1 MANIHSGLPKTAWR
15 TAITGALILSAG
27 LATAAHA
34 APYGLYAVTNGQAAV
49 AAALDSTTPA
59 TGSDRAAMLASIDAL
74 PSAAE
79 RADALGQLTARGY
92 TLLPRLSIQSMDAA
106 DREIRHYLT
115 ERRSIAMD
123 AFGDVPVRGDRTIHM
138 MLTGGLR
145 QAKYDGRTDRPEARS
160 DSRSIRFAIDVS
172 PVPNLIVGATLGI
185 DGIDVRLDPDQ
196 RPRITSFNSQIGPY
210 ASYQNGKFYVDATAN
225 YNFSE
230 YKLRR
235 QVTWSG
241 FSDRM
246 TAAADGDGFGASV
259 ETGAMLKAGSVR
271 VQPFVGLHYRH
282 ADIGGFRE
290 GGGAAALEV
299 ADYRTESLRST
310 LGARASATIDK
321 GDWTIRPTLEAQW
334 RRELRAQPDSRIE
347 ARFATR
353 DLPVFTLHP
362 TRLARNEGLV
372 SAAVTATHNSRTT
385 IRLGYNGEY
394 AADHRVHAA
403 ILSISRRF

>member
-1 MANIHSGLPKTAWR
+1 MALRA
-15 TAITGALILSAG
+15 AIVGALALSTG
-27 LATAAHA
+27 FATAAQA
-34 APYGLYAVTNGQAAV
+34 APYGPYAVTNGQAAV
-49 AAALDSTTPA
+49 AAALDSSAPVA
-59 TGSDRAAMLASIDAL
+59 GSDRAAMLASIDAL
-74 PSAAE
+74 PSTGE
-79 RADALGQLTARGY
+79 RADALGQLTARSY

-115 ERRSIAMD
+115 ERRSIALD
-123 AFGDVPVRGDRTIHM
+123 AAGDVPDSGDRTIHM

-145 QAKYDGRTDRPEARS
+145 QAKYDGRTDRPEART

-185 DGIDVRLDPDQ
+185 DGIDARLDPDQ

-230 YKLRR
+230 FKLRR
-235 QVTWSG
+235 QATWNG

-246 TAAADGDGFGASV
+246 TASADGDGVGASI
-259 ETGAMLKAGSVR
+259 EAGAMLKSGAVR
-271 VQPFVGLHYRH
+271 VQPFAGLHYRH

-299 ADYRTESLRST
+299 ANYRTRSLRST
-310 LGARASATIDK
+310 LGARASATIEK
-321 GDWTIRPTLEAQW
+321 GDWAIRPTVEAQW

-353 DLPVFTLHP
+353 DLPVFSLRP
-362 TRLARNEGLV
+362 AGLARDEALL

-385 IRLGYNGEY
+385 VRLGYSGDY

>member
-1 MANIHSGLPKTAWR
+1 MANIQSGLPKMALR
-15 TAITGALILSAG
+15 AAIVGALALSTG
-27 LATAAHA
+27 FATAAQA
-34 APYGLYAVTNGQAAV
+34 APYGPYAVTNGQAAV
-49 AAALDSTTPA
+49 AAALDSSAPA
-59 TGSDRAAMLASIDAL
+59 AGSDRAAMLASIDAL
-74 PSAAE
+74 PSTGE
-79 RADALGQLTARGY
+79 RADALGQLTARSY

-115 ERRSIAMD
+115 ERRSIALD
-123 AFGDVPVRGDRTIHM
+123 AAGDVPDSGDRTIHM

-145 QAKYDGRTDRPEARS
+145 QAKYDGRTDRPEART
-160 DSRSIRFAIDVS
+160 DSRSIRFAIDIS

-185 DGIDVRLDPDQ
+185 DGIDARLDPDQ

-230 YKLRR
+230 FKLRR
-235 QVTWSG
+235 QVTWNG
-241 FSDRM
+241 FSDRL
-246 TAAADGDGFGASV
+246 TAAADGDGVGASV
-259 ETGAMLKAGSVR
+259 EAGAMLKSGAVR
-271 VQPFVGLHYRH
+271 VQPFAGLHYRH

-299 ADYRTESLRST
+299 ANYRTRSLRST
-310 LGARASATIDK
+310 LGARASATIEK
-321 GDWTIRPTLEAQW
+321 GDWAIRPTVEAQW

-353 DLPVFTLHP
+353 DLPVFSLRP
-362 TRLARNEGLV
+362 AGLARDEALV

-385 IRLGYNGEY
+385 VRLGYSGDY

-403 ILSISRRF
+403 ILSISHRF

>member
-1 MANIHSGLPKTAWR
+1 MANIQSGLPKMALR
-15 TAITGALILSAG
+15 AAIVGALALSTG
-27 LATAAHA
+27 FATAAQA
-34 APYGLYAVTNGQAAV
+34 APYGPYAVTNGQAAV
-49 AAALDSTTPA
+49 AAALDSSAPA
-59 TGSDRAAMLASIDAL
+59 AGSDRAAMLASIDAL
-74 PSAAE
+74 PSTGE
-79 RADALGQLTARGY
+79 RADALGQLTARSY

-115 ERRSIAMD
+115 ERRSIALD
-123 AFGDVPVRGDRTIHM
+123 AAGDVPDSGDRTIHM

-145 QAKYDGRTDRPEARS
+145 QAKYDGRTDRPEART
-160 DSRSIRFAIDVS
+160 DSRSIRFAIDIS

-185 DGIDVRLDPDQ
+185 DGIDARLDPDQ

-230 YKLRR
+230 FKLRR
-235 QVTWSG
+235 QVTWNG
-241 FSDRM
+241 LSDRL
-246 TAAADGDGFGASV
+246 TAAADGDGVGASV
-259 ETGAMLKAGSVR
+259 EAGAMLKSGAVR
-271 VQPFVGLHYRH
+271 VQPFAGLHYRH

-299 ADYRTESLRST
+299 ANYRTRSLRST
-310 LGARASATIDK
+310 LGARASATIEK
-321 GDWTIRPTLEAQW
+321 GDWAIRPTVEAQW

-353 DLPVFTLHP
+353 DLPVFSLRP
-362 TRLARNEGLV
+362 AGLARDEALL

-385 IRLGYNGEY
+385 VRLGYSGDY

>member
-1 MANIHSGLPKTAWR
+1 MALRA
-15 TAITGALILSAG
+15 AIVGALALSTG
-27 LATAAHA
+27 FATAAQA
-34 APYGLYAVTNGQAAV
+34 APYGPYAVTNGQAAV
-49 AAALDSTTPA
+49 AAALDSSAPA
-59 TGSDRAAMLASIDAL
+59 AGSDRAAMLASIDAL
-74 PSAAE
+74 PSTGE
-79 RADALGQLTARGY
+79 RADALGQLTARSY

-115 ERRSIAMD
+115 ERRSIALD
-123 AFGDVPVRGDRTIHM
+123 AAGDVPDSGDRTIHM

-145 QAKYDGRTDRPEARS
+145 QAKYDGRTDRPEART
-160 DSRSIRFAIDVS
+160 DSRSIRFAIDIS
-172 PVPNLIVGATLGI
+172 PVPSLIVGATLGI
-185 DGIDVRLDPDQ
+185 DGIDARLDPDQ

-230 YKLRR
+230 FKLRR
-235 QVTWSG
+235 QVTWNG
-241 FSDRM
+241 LSDRL
-246 TAAADGDGFGASV
+246 TAAADGDGVGASV
-259 ETGAMLKAGSVR
+259 EAGAMLKSGAVR
-271 VQPFVGLHYRH
+271 VQPFAGLHYRH

-299 ADYRTESLRST
+299 ANYRTRSLRST
-310 LGARASATIDK
+310 LGARASATIEK
-321 GDWTIRPTLEAQW
+321 GDWAIRPTVEAQW

-353 DLPVFTLHP
+353 DLPVFSLRP
-362 TRLARNEGLV
+362 AGLARDEALL

-385 IRLGYNGEY
+385 VRLGYSGDY

>member
-1 MANIHSGLPKTAWR
+1 MALRA
-15 TAITGALILSAG
+15 AIVGALALSTG
-27 LATAAHA
+27 FATAAQA
-34 APYGLYAVTNGQAAV
+34 APYGPYAVTNGQAAV
-49 AAALDSTTPA
+49 AAALDSSAPA
-59 TGSDRAAMLASIDAL
+59 AGSDRAAMLASIDAL
-74 PSAAE
+74 PSTGE
-79 RADALGQLTARGY
+79 RADALGQLTARSY

-115 ERRSIAMD
+115 ERRSIALD
-123 AFGDVPVRGDRTIHM
+123 AAGDVPDSGDRTIHM

-145 QAKYDGRTDRPEARS
+145 QAKYDGRTDRPEART

-185 DGIDVRLDPDQ
+185 DGIDARLDPDQ

-230 YKLRR
+230 FKLRR
-235 QVTWSG
+235 QATWNG

-246 TAAADGDGFGASV
+246 TASADGDGVGASI
-259 ETGAMLKAGSVR
+259 EAGAMLKSGAVR

-299 ADYRTESLRST
+299 ANYRTRSLRST
-310 LGARASATIDK
+310 LGARASATIEK
-321 GDWTIRPTLEAQW
+321 GDWAIRPTVEAQW

-353 DLPVFTLHP
+353 DLPVFSLRP
-362 TRLARNEGLV
+362 AGLARDEALL

-385 IRLGYNGEY
+385 VRLGYSGDY